1 MLATQMQTVR
11 NGQNQILGWTMDHA
25 DGAVAAYIPGDQ
37 CSPLYLG
44 HFQHRPDAHSAI
56 LDWNEADERRRQVR
70 DSLITQEAARLRRRI
85 ETGERTIARLM
96 KQLPAVTDHVDKQ
109 LIEIELIRLNE
120 EVKLLEML
128 FATLSERP
136 AGPGMH
142 PGSPLTR

>member
-11 NGQNQILGWTMDHA
+11 NGQNQILGWTMDQA

-70 DSLITQEAARLRRRI
+70 DSLTTQEADRLRKRI

-120 EVKLLEML
+120 EVKLLEMMHARL
-128 FATLSERP
+128 GQRP
-136 AGPGMH
+136 AGPGIG
-142 PGSPLTR
+142 PGSPFTR